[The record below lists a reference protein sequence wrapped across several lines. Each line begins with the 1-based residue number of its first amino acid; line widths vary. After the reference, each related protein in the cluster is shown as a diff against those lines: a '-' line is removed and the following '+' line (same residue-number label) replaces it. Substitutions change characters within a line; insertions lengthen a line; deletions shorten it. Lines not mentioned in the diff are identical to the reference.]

1 MALIDCGID
10 FTAAGDN
17 VSVTTATQ
25 CLVQLTASGTV
36 PCLIKKLVATSN
48 QSASTLLQVRLAR
61 LSAAGT
67 GGTSVTPNATSG
79 QSSITATATVLSLC
93 TLGTSSFIYDAQ
105 QWNEFSPYEFNLTP
119 SGFLVPPSGII
130 ALQIPVAPGA
140 GFIAS
145 YTLVYTELR

>member
-1 MALIDCGID
+1 MIDCGVE

-17 VSVTTATQ
+17 ISVTTATQ
-25 CLVQLTASGTV
+25 CLVQLTASSTV

-48 QSASTLLQVRLAR
+48 QTASTLLQVRLAR

-67 GGTSVTPNATSG
+67 GGTAVTPNATSA

-105 QWNEFSPYEFNLTP
+105 QWNEFAPYAFNLIP
-119 SGFLVPPSGII
+119 SGLLVPPSATI

-140 GFIAS
+140 GFVAS
-145 YTLVYTELR
+145 YTLVYQEIR